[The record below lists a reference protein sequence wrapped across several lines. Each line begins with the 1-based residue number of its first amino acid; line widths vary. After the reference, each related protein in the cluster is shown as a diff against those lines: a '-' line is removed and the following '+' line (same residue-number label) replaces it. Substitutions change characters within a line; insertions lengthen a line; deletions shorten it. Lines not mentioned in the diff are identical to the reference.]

1 MADLGHMGLCHESMC
16 HEGTGHE
23 DLGHHKGVPKMI
35 GGHTH
40 FQGVLVDAMG

>member
-1 MADLGHMGLCHESMC
+1 MADPGHMGLCHESMC

-40 FQGVLVDAMG
+40 FQGMLVDAMG